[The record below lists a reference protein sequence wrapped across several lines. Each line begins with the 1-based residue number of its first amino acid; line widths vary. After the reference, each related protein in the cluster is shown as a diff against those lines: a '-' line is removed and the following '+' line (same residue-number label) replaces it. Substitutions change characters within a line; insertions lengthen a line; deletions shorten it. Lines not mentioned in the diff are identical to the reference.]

1 MNADV
6 FRLDIDMS
14 SRTNLVI
21 ASLAACSIGSLLG
34 LYFVLKF
41 NSPALAMFASV
52 AIPALMAWKTN
63 MADVVLPAKVA
74 FFGAVGWVFGYNSI
88 PDRVRSLQGVAE
100 SWHGENDR
108 FIAAAVLCTI
118 FIVAAACMT
127 RVSQASTER

>member
-74 FFGAVGWVFGYNSI
+74 FFGLLAGCLVTIQYPIVSGRFRALLNRGTEKMIVL
-88 PDRVRSLQGVAE
+88 LQLPYYVQFLLLRRLA
-100 SWHGENDR
+100 
-108 FIAAAVLCTI
+108 
-118 FIVAAACMT
+118 
-127 RVSQASTER
+127 